1 LTLHEHPPTLLS
13 PDILHAERADRQQIV
28 PADSPYYL
36 SCFVQTVSSTN
47 ASVAGVS
54 RVLVM
59 KVASFSPPGIDYTD
73 AWTNFLASAETC
85 LSQQFDLVVVRYHVV
100 VCCLYNIAL
109 LKLPSLLSYFIL
121 FCNRWM

>member
-1 LTLHEHPPTLLS
+1 
-13 PDILHAERADRQQIV
+13 LHAERADRQQIV

-100 VCCLYNIAL
+100 CVL
-109 LKLPSLLSYFIL
+109 LIQYSTFEVAFVVIL
-121 FCNRWM
+121 FHSVLQ